1 MAGRGLDIQSPQLSM
16 VPDAGAPVTENDL
29 TELRERLVAMREDL
43 VGRLV
48 ARIDGGEM
56 ALLGSVGAAIAAV
69 DAMQRESD
77 A

>member
-1 MAGRGLDIQSPQLSM
+1 
-16 VPDAGAPVTENDL
+16 
-29 TELRERLVAMREDL
+29 MREDL

-69 DAMQRESD
+69 DAMRGEAD